1 MQKIPK
7 HVEIIGHKYSVV
19 ISTEMSEDELGRC
32 DYNNQ
37 KILISNHQA
46 SDTIRDTLLH
56 EIIHAIHW
64 LMGLGDNSTEE
75 EFTARTTTG
84 LRSVMLQ
91 NPEVVNYLLGR

>member
-7 HVEIIGHKYSVV
+7 AVEIIGHKYSVV

-37 KILISNHQA
+37 KILISKHQA
-46 SDTIRDTLLH
+46 RDTMRDTFLH
-56 EIIHAIHW
+56 EIIHAVHW
-64 LMGLGDNSTEE
+64 IMGLGDNSTEE

-91 NPEVVNYLLGR
+91 NPEVVNYLFRR

>member
-1 MQKIPK
+1 MKKIPK
-7 HVEIIGHKYSVV
+7 HVEIIGHKFTV
-19 ISTEMSEDELGRC
+19 ILSTEISDEELGRC

-37 KILISNHQA
+37 KILISKNQA
-46 SDTIRDTLLH
+46 SDTMRDTLLH
-56 EIIHAIHW
+56 EIIHAVHW
-64 LMGLGDNSTEE
+64 LMGLADNSTEE

>member
-37 KILISNHQA
+37 KILISKYQA
-46 SDTIRDTLLH
+46 SDTMRDTFLH
-56 EIIHAIHW
+56 EIIHAVHW

>member
-7 HVEIIGHKYSVV
+7 YVEIIGLKYSVV
-19 ISTEMSEDELGRC
+19 ISTEMSEEELGRC

-37 KILISNHQA
+37 KILISKHQA
-46 SDTIRDTLLH
+46 SDTMRDTLLH
-56 EIIHAIHW
+56 EIIHAVHW

-75 EFTARTTTG
+75 EFTSRTTTG